1 MKIHRCIIMN
11 SFGLYSS
18 VVLCIFLHSMC
29 VCEREKKEE
38 KWLTW
43 VQYLMPSFMLSLSI
57 KSSLIHTE
65 KLFISKTSNY
75 MTALMA
81 QPFIFTFF
89 LAQYMYSSSTSQQDT
104 SSSNPKCKCQ
114 KPISCVSLLFLF
126 DEHQFWFTTLVC
138 VHVCHIPNVGDAS

>member
-1 MKIHRCIIMN
+1 MHNYEQFWSLFKC
-11 SFGLYSS
+11 SFMH
-18 VVLCIFLHSMC
+18 IFAQYVC
-29 VCEREKKEE
+29 VWEREKGREM
-38 KWLTW
+38 TH
-43 VQYLMPSFMLSLSI
+43 MSSI
-57 KSSLIHTE
+57 FNAFFYVIPINQISLIHTE

-89 LAQYMYSSSTSQQDT
+89 LAQYMYSSFSTSQQDT

-138 VHVCHIPNVGDAS
+138 VRVCHIPNVGDAS